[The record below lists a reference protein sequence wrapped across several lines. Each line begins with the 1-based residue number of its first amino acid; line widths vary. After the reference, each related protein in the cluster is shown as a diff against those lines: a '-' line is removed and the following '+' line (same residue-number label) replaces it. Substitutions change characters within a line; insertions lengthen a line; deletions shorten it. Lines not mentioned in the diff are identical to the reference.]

1 LRLAVAVLVSRG
13 AAGQWFAQ
21 AYKFKNHLEI
31 GETVVNAKE
40 GGIIVFGLLFCF
52 LGVVGLVRAVSLEHP
67 LQGLLVLLSLTSFT
81 VAWGITRID
90 KN

>member
-1 LRLAVAVLVSRG
+1 
-13 AAGQWFAQ
+13 
-21 AYKFKNHLEI
+21 
-31 GETVVNAKE
+31 
-40 GGIIVFGLLFCF
+40 
-52 LGVVGLVRAVSLEHP
+52 VRAVSLEHP